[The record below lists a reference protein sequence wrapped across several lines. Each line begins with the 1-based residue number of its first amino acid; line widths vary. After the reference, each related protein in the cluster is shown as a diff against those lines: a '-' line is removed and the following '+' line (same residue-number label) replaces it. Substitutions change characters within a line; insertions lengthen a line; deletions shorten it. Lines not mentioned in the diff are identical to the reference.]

1 MWMKIKKALTANI
14 GFKIL
19 ALVFSI
25 ALWMIVVN
33 VDEMCI
39 RDSSTSPPAA
49 C

>member
-33 VDEMCI
+33 VDDPEQ
-39 RDSSTSPPAA
+39 TKTFTATV
-49 C
+49 